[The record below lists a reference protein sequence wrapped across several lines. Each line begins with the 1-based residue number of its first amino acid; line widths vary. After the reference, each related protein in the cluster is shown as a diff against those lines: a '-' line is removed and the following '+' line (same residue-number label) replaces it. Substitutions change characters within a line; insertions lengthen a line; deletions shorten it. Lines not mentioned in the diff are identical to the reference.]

1 MAIEICFAFLLY
13 LYYEKQNIVRHSG
26 AHYKTER
33 SDCMLNYKYLI
44 ILILSLYLIFLSSC
58 SKSMKNKDEMYYGN
72 SNTETTKPSVETIK
86 YTIEENKV
94 MTDDYS
100 FELPEGYEVKGNE
113 NYISAGSNASGINI
127 SVDSY
132 TDNKITL
139 EEYVQK
145 QKNEIYKTGYEVS
158 EPKEIEINGM
168 MFTELRIGMPG
179 KSETDPIGC
188 EYIYEGKSGII
199 EVSTTGNGFT
209 AIDTAESEEL
219 VKQLNLDIK

>member
-13 LYYEKQNIVRHSG
+13 LYYVKQNIVRHSG

-44 ILILSLYLIFLSSC
+44 ILILSLNLIFLSSC
-58 SKSMKNKDEMYYGN
+58 SKLMKNKDEMYYGN

-113 NYISAGSNASGINI
+113 NYISASSNASEINV
-127 SVDSY
+127 SLDSY
-132 TDNKITL
+132 TDNMITL

-145 QKNEIYKTGYEVS
+145 RRNEIYKTGYEIS
-158 EPKEIEINGM
+158 EPKEIEIDGITY
-168 MFTELRIGMPG
+168 TELRIGMPG
-179 KSETDPIGC
+179 RSETEPIGC
-188 EYIYEGKSGII
+188 EYIYEGESGI
-199 EVSTTGNGFT
+199 VSVAISGNGLNS
-209 AIDTAESEEL
+209 IDIAESKKLIE
-219 VKQLNLDIK
+219 QLNLRIK